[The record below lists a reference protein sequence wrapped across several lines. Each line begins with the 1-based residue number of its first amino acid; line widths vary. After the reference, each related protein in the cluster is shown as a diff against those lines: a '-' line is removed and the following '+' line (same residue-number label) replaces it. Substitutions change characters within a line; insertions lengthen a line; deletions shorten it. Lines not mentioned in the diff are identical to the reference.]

1 MRWMLEVAYI
11 GLATSW
17 KWLLGS
23 TAVVAALVGILFG
36 VGVLGGGGGESGRID
51 ITPLAASPTPTPAA
65 GPSPTTPAAGPSP
78 TQVVTP
84 TTTPQPTVAP
94 AAKFISVPILVTR
107 ANNVGSLEFVLVY
120 DPAKLELAQVE
131 RGLLSGDALIDSS
144 SPGPGRLW
152 AGIID
157 INGMDG
163 SGPVAVVKF
172 KVRDNVGG
180 TMPLSLERIYAYDA
194 NTLVDILT
202 TTTPGE
208 FSGAGLTPLSP
219 IVTFQ

>member
-1 MRWMLEVAYI
+1 MRWILEVAYI
-11 GLATSW
+11 GIATSW

-36 VGVLGGGGGESGRID
+36 VGVLGGGGEARTTD
-51 ITPLAASPTPTPAA
+51 NTPLAASPSPTPTPAASPTPTPAA
-65 GPSPTTPAAGPSP
+65 GPSPT
-78 TQVVTP
+78 QVVTP
-84 TTTPQPTVAP
+84 TATPQPTVAP
-94 AAKFISVPILVTR
+94 AAKFISVPILATR

-144 SPGPGRLW
+144 SPGPGLLW

-180 TMPLSLERIYAYDA
+180 TMPLSLESISAYDA

-202 TTTPGE
+202 TTTPGK
-208 FSGAGLTPLSP
+208 FTGAGLTPLSP

>member
-1 MRWMLEVAYI
+1 MRWILEVAYI
-11 GLATSW
+11 GIATSW

-36 VGVLGGGGGESGRID
+36 VGVLGGGGEAGTTD
-51 ITPLAASPTPTPAA
+51 NTPLAASPTPTPAA
-65 GPSPTTPAAGPSP
+65 SPSPTQAASPSP

-84 TTTPQPTVAP
+84 TATPQPTVAP
-94 AAKFISVPILVTR
+94 AAKFISVPVLATR
-107 ANNVGSLEFVLVY
+107 AKNVGSLEFVLVY

-180 TMPLSLERIYAYDA
+180 TMPLSLESISAYDA

-208 FSGAGLTPLSP
+208 FTGAALTPLSP

>member
-1 MRWMLEVAYI
+1 MRWILEVAYI
-11 GLATSW
+11 GIATSW

-36 VGVLGGGGGESGRID
+36 VGVLGGGGEARTTD
-51 ITPLAASPTPTPAA
+51 NTPLAASPSPS
-65 GPSPTTPAAGPSP
+65 PSPTPTPAAGPSP

-84 TTTPQPTVAP
+84 TATPQPTVAP
-94 AAKFISVPILVTR
+94 AAKFISVPILATR

-180 TMPLSLERIYAYDA
+180 TMPLSLESISAYDA

-208 FSGAGLTPLSP
+208 FTGAGLTPLSP

>member
-1 MRWMLEVAYI
+1 MRWMLEVTYI
-11 GLATSW
+11 GIITSW

-23 TAVVAALVGILFG
+23 AAVVGALMGILFG
-36 VGVLGGGGGESGRID
+36 VGVLGGGGDGDTSLP
-51 ITPLAASPTPTPAA
+51 PLAVSSTPTPAPNPAPTQAPAPTPTP
-65 GPSPTTPAAGPSP
+65 
-78 TQVVTP
+78 
-84 TTTPQPTVAP
+84 QPTAVP
-94 AAKFISVPILVTR
+94 AAKFISVPILATR
-107 ANNVGSLEFVLVY
+107 AKNVGSLEFVLVY

-163 SGPVAVVKF
+163 TGPVAVVKF
-172 KVRDNVGG
+172 RVRENAGG
-180 TMPLSLERIYAYDA
+180 TMPFYLENVAAFDA

-208 FSGAGLTPLSP
+208 FNGSGMAPLSP

>member
-1 MRWMLEVAYI
+1 MRWMLEVTYI
-11 GLATSW
+11 GVISSW
-17 KWLLGS
+17 KWSLG
-23 TAVVAALVGILFG
+23 TVAVVGALVGLLFG
-36 VGVLGGGGGESGRID
+36 IGVLGGGGEDGGMD
-51 ITPLAASPTPTPAA
+51 TPPVAVSPTPTPAA
-65 GPSPTTPAAGPSP
+65 NPAPT
-78 TQVVTP
+78 VVASS
-84 TTTPQPTVAP
+84 QPTPEPTAVPVP
-94 AAKFISVPILVTR
+94 AAKFVSVPILATR

-157 INGMDG
+157 INGMNG

-172 KVRDNVGG
+172 RIKDDVSG
-180 TMPLSLERIYAYDA
+180 TMPFSLESIAAFDA
-194 NTLVDILT
+194 NTLVDIVT
-202 TTTPGE
+202 GTTPGE
-208 FSGAGLTPLSP
+208 FSGAGLAPLSP